1 MIRFRQP
8 GIRPLTLKTQRV
20 IVTHE
25 TARTPTEKV
34 RHKTTIRMRR
44 TNGYRVMG
52 MAQKVQMTTM
62 VMGVIRSVKIAN
74 SIVAVI

>member
-20 IVTHE
+20 IVSHE
-25 TARTPTEKV
+25 TARTLTEKV
-34 RHKTTIRMRR
+34 RPKTTIQMRR

-52 MAQKVQMTTM
+52 MAQKVQMMTM
-62 VMGVIRSVKIAN
+62 VMGAIRSAKIAN
-74 SIVAVI
+74 SIAAVK